1 MANAMKYAYILQEV
15 ESPVSLADYFST
27 FAHEEYSFL
36 LDSGMD
42 AQKLGRYSF
51 AGRQPFL
58 VFKSKGRQIEIMD
71 EHGLLILKKGQ
82 PFHELALLLS
92 RYRVE
97 PSAYRDSQIPF
108 LGGAVGYF
116 GYELNYVL
124 EKLPCLGV
132 DDLGLPDSY
141 FMFVDHVLIYDHF
154 EKRLFLSV
162 IAFDD
167 IQEGA
172 YEKVQGRFN
181 ELRKWM
187 LSIETEKVAERE
199 RLTSGQ
205 LNLEVVRETA
215 STEVQFREMFNE
227 SQYMAAVQK
236 AKDHIFA
243 GDIFEIC
250 MTHRFDCD
258 FEGDPF
264 DLYKDLRRI
273 NPAPFASF
281 LNLPCVKV
289 VSSSPERFVRV
300 DRQGWCTSRPIKGTR
315 PRGKTP
321 RQDKQL
327 HRELM
332 ASIKDR
338 AENMMIVDLVR
349 NDFGRVCEVG
359 TVQVSELMIIEKY
372 ATVFQMVSTIIGKLE
387 QGKNS
392 LDLVQACFPGGSMTG
407 APKIEAMK
415 IIDALEPVKRGIYS
429 GSIGYID
436 YAGNLDLNI
445 VIRTILI
452 KDGKAYFQ
460 VGGAVVADSD
470 PRDEYMETLHK
481 ASAMRL
487 ALQTA
492 VQRCASVP
500 ALHKG

>member
-1 MANAMKYAYILQEV
+1 MADAMKHAHIVQEIP
-15 ESPVSLADYFST
+15 SPVTLFEYFSA
-27 FAHEEYSFL
+27 FAHEEHSFL

-42 AQKLGRYSF
+42 PQKLGRYSF

-58 VFKSKGRQIEIMD
+58 VFKSKGRRIEIVD
-71 EHGLLILKKGQ
+71 EHGIMICREGQ
-82 PFHELALLLS
+82 PFRELGLLLS
-92 RYRVE
+92 RYKVE

-141 FMFVDHVLIYDHF
+141 FMFVDHVLIYDHL
-154 EKRLFLSV
+154 ERKLFLSV

-167 IQEGA
+167 VQEVA
-172 YEKVQGRFN
+172 REKAQRRFN

-187 LSIETEKVAERE
+187 LSVEAEKEAERE
-199 RLTSGQ
+199 RLANSE
-205 LNLEVVRETA
+205 LNLEVDRETTP
-215 STEVQFREMFNE
+215 TEVHFREMFNE

-243 GDIFEIC
+243 GDIFEVC
-250 MTHRFDCD
+250 MTHRFECD
-258 FEGDPF
+258 FEGDAF
-264 DLYKDLRRI
+264 DLYRELRRI

-300 DRQGWCTSRPIKGTR
+300 DRQGWCASRPIKGTR
-315 PRGKTP
+315 PRGKTA

-327 HRELM
+327 YRELM

-349 NDFGRVCEVG
+349 NDLGRICEVQ

-387 QGKNS
+387 QGKTS

-415 IIDALEPVKRGIYS
+415 IIDALEPVKRGIYA

-481 ASAMRL
+481 ARALRL
-487 ALQTA
+487 SLQSA
-492 VQRCASVP
+492 VQRRASVP
-500 ALHKG
+500 ALHKV

>member
-1 MANAMKYAYILQEV
+1 MADVMKYAHILQEI
-15 ESPVSLADYFST
+15 ESPVSLVDYFKT
-27 FAHEEYSFL
+27 FAHEEHTFL
-36 LDSGMD
+36 LDSVRD
-42 AQKLGRYSF
+42 PEKLGRYSF

-58 VFKSKGRQIEIMD
+58 VFKSKGRQIEIH
-71 EHGLLILKKGQ
+71 EQHGIIHREGQ
-82 PFHELALLLS
+82 PFQELRLLLS
-92 RYRVE
+92 RYKVD

-124 EKLPCLGV
+124 EKLPCLGD

-141 FMFVDHVLIYDHF
+141 FMFVDHVLIYDHL

-162 IAFDD
+162 IAFDET
-167 IQEGA
+167 QEVA
-172 YEKVQGRFN
+172 DEKVQGRFN
-181 ELRKWM
+181 ELRQWM
-187 LSIETEKVAERE
+187 LSVEAEQAAEGESQTSDQLDTEVDRD
-199 RLTSGQ
+199 T
-205 LNLEVVRETA
+205 T
-215 STEVQFREMFNE
+215 STEVHFREMFDE

-236 AKDHIFA
+236 ARDHIFA
-243 GDIFEIC
+243 GDIFEVC
-250 MTHRFDCD
+250 MTHRFECD
-258 FEGDPF
+258 FDGDPF
-264 DLYKDLRRI
+264 ALYEDLRRI

-349 NDFGRVCEVG
+349 NDFGRVCEVP

-372 ATVFQMVSTIIGKLE
+372 ATVFQMVSTIMGKLE
-387 QGKNS
+387 QGRNS
-392 LDLVQACFPGGSMTG
+392 LDLVEACFPGGSMTG

-452 KDGKAYFQ
+452 KDGRAYFQ
-460 VGGAVVADSD
+460 VGGAIVADSD
-470 PRDEYMETLHK
+470 PRDEYLETLHK
-481 ASAMRL
+481 AKALRL

-492 VQRCASVP
+492 VQQLAPVP